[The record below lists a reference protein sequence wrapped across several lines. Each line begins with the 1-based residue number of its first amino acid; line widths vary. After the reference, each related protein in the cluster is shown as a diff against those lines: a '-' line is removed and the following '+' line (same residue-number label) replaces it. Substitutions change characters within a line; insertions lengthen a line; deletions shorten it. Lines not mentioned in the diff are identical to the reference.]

1 MRLRRSELSTP
12 GSNEHMMERAAAS
25 AADLV
30 FLDLED
36 SVAPSEK
43 VPARAKVIHAL
54 RTHDWGHKT
63 RAIRINSLD
72 TQWAYEDVIQ
82 VEEEAHEYLD
92 LIIVPKVKT
101 AADVLWVDT
110 LLGQIEKKL

>member
-12 GSNEHMMERAAAS
+12 GSNERMIEKAAAS

-36 SVAPSEK
+36 AVAPAEK

-54 RTHDWGHKT
+54 RTLDWGRKT
-63 RAIRINSLD
+63 RAIRINNLE
-72 TQWAYEDVIQ
+72 TQWAYEDVIHV
-82 VEEEAHEYLD
+82 VEEAGEHLDVGDLVAGDAESPHE
-92 LIIVPKVKT
+92 
-101 AADVLWVDT
+101 
-110 LLGQIEKKL
+110 